1 MKVFPINRKRCLN
14 AFKYRVLLAVK
25 SWPQQFTP
33 FSYKRKKTDTCV
45 ICNGIP
51 KSGTYL
57 IHKIVEYIDK
67 WEDIK
72 VHIGRTNW
80 DQAGDTV
87 VHINN
92 YCMAKYS
99 VKKLQNG
106 QFVGAHIPWRRGI
119 QMSMKNITSGRRI
132 KHILIY
138 RDPRDTF
145 ISSMNYVT
153 HSNKFGGSIEA
164 VKLKKFMLENFSND
178 DDRLTYIIEQER
190 NQNFLEYI
198 GWFNSPYCHVVRFE
212 DLYLDI
218 KEIRDGIPG
227 ETLLNLFEYLEVDP
241 SSVDLS
247 AFYRNVFCKGVTA
260 SEVVDK
266 TGQYK
271 RVYKE
276 QHYKL
281 LDNPEFRNV
290 LNRLGYQW

>member
-1 MKVFPINRKRCLN
+1 MKILPINRKRYLD
-14 AFKYRVLLAVK
+14 AFQHRVLLAVK
-25 SWPQQFTP
+25 SWPQQFAP
-33 FSYKRKKTDTCV
+33 FAYKRKETDTCV

-57 IHKIVEYIDK
+57 IHKVVEYIDK

-72 VHIGRTNW
+72 VHIGLSHW
-80 DQAGDTV
+80 DLTQNTEE
-87 VHINN
+87 HIINN
-92 YCMAKYS
+92 CLAKYA

-106 QFVGAHIPWRRGI
+106 QFIGAHFPWRRGI
-119 QMSMKNITSGRRI
+119 EMSMKDITSGRRI

-153 HSNKFGGSIEA
+153 HSNKNVGSNEA
-164 VKLKKFMLENFSND
+164 VKLKRFMLETFSND

-198 GWFNSPYCHVVRFE
+198 GWFNSSYCHAIRFE
-212 DLYLDI
+212 DIYLDI
-218 KEIRDGIPG
+218 KNTRDGILG
-227 ETLLNLFEYLEVDP
+227 KTFLKLLEYLEVDP
-241 SSVDLS
+241 ASVDLS
-247 AFYRNVFCKGVTA
+247 QFYSNVFCKGVTA
-260 SEVVDK
+260 SEVEDK
-266 TGQYK
+266 IGQYK
-271 RVYKE
+271 RVYKD

-281 LDNPEFRNV
+281 LDNPDFRNV